1 MSRFARFYLL
11 TNRIED
17 HRPVRVQAPVIESPA
32 LPSKTGEL
40 QMTFSEYTLE
50 NTPINA
56 RPQCP
61 KCAALMFL
69 ARITLDKPGFDLRTF
84 ECPRCHHVEAAVV
97 KFDQA
102 A

>member
-1 MSRFARFYLL
+1 VSRFARFYLL

-56 RPQCP
+56 RPDCPQC
-61 KCAALMFL
+61 ATQMYL
-69 ARITLDKPGFDLRTF
+69 ARIELDEKPGHDLRTF
-84 ECPRCHHVEAAVV
+84 
-97 KFDQA
+97 
-102 A
+102 

>member
-1 MSRFARFYLL
+1 
-11 TNRIED
+11 
-17 HRPVRVQAPVIESPA
+17 
-32 LPSKTGEL
+32 
-40 QMTFSEYTLE
+40 
-50 NTPINA
+50 
-56 RPQCP
+56 
-61 KCAALMFL
+61 MFL